1 MSKKKKSQN
10 EQDTEKQ
17 KFNSLDS
24 KLKNLTERQKQ
35 FIEIGLDSKTNVF
48 FIKGSAG
55 TSKTYLS
62 VYCALKLLL
71 DIKAIN
77 KIIFIRTPVESTE
90 HKMGFLPGDIDEKFN
105 NYAGPFFDKL
115 EEFIHKEKILALK
128 KSEKIQIMPI
138 NFLRGRQFDDCVI
151 IADECQ
157 NFTSYELKTLLTR
170 LGSNSK
176 IFLCGDI
183 TQSDLKSNLKN
194 DFEKV
199 VLAFKCQE
207 DNIDMGI
214 NFFEFTDDEIV
225 RSLIVKYIVKVFRTF
240 ELKT

>member
-1 MSKKKKSQN
+1 MSKKKKLQN
-10 EQDTEKQ
+10 EQEVEKQ
-17 KFNSLDS
+17 KYDSLDS

-35 FIEIGLDSKTNVF
+35 FIEIGLNPNTNVF

-62 VYCALKLLL
+62 VYCALKLLNS
-71 DIKAIN
+71 KSIN

-90 HKMGFLPGDIDEKFN
+90 HKMGHLPGDLDEKFN
-105 NYAGPFFDKL
+105 NYAAPFFDKL
-115 EEFIHKEKILALK
+115 EEFVHEEKILAMK

-138 NFLRGRQFDDCVI
+138 NFLRGRQFDNSVI

-170 LGSNSK
+170 IGYNSK

-183 TQSDLKSNLKN
+183 TQSDLKNSLKN

-199 VLAFKCQE
+199 INIFKEFQE
-207 DNIDMGI
+207 SIDMGI

-225 RSLIVKYIVKVFRTF
+225 RSEIVKYIVKVFKSL
-240 ELKT
+240 ESK